1 MTSERIVL
9 LSILTACIYATIIF
23 AESGMFILPFGVF
36 KPALFALA
44 VVLVIVNKRFGWQEI
59 SLLLATF
66 SLAISSKLL
75 LQLVISDETLNT
87 HMPEVET
94 FVSFSLI
101 AFTLFFLLWQ
111 VLIAWEDKTQFR
123 WLQIVNALVML
134 TCIWMNM
141 YAWLIVP
148 TLMWL
153 MSVFLSRNQ
162 NPMHKS
168 YAGLFGFVVLS
179 TWISGLV
186 FGADVVLGIL

>member
-1 MTSERIVL
+1 MTNERIVL
-9 LSILTACIYATIIF
+9 LSILTACIYAITIF

-44 VVLVIVNKRFGWQEI
+44 VLLTIVNKRFGWQEI

-66 SLAISSKLL
+66 SLTLSSKLF
-75 LQLVISDETLNT
+75 LQLLISDETLHT
-87 HMPEVET
+87 HRPEVET
-94 FVSFSLI
+94 FISFSLI
-101 AFTLFFLLWQ
+101 AFTLFLFLWQ

-134 TCIWMNM
+134 TCIWMSM

-153 MSVFLSRNQ
+153 MSVFLSRNK

-168 YAGLFGFVVLS
+168 FAGLFGFVVLS
-179 TWISGLV
+179 TWISGLI
-186 FGADVVLGIL
+186 FGADAVFGSL

>member
-9 LSILTACIYATIIF
+9 LSILTACIYAITIF

-44 VVLVIVNKRFGWQEI
+44 VLLIIVNKRFGWQEI

-66 SLAISSKLL
+66 SLTLSSKLL
-75 LQLVISDETLNT
+75 LQLMLSDETLNT
-87 HMPEVET
+87 HRPEVET
-94 FVSFSLI
+94 FISFSLL
-101 AFTLFFLLWQ
+101 AFTLFLFLWQ

-153 MSVFLSRNQ
+153 MSVFLSRNN

-168 YAGLFGFVVLS
+168 FAGLFGFVVLS
-179 TWISGLV
+179 TWVSGLI
-186 FGADVVLGIL
+186 FGADAVFGSL